1 VSADE
6 REAARAFADFVR
18 RPAGQDK
25 AVRAGFRPVAATSP
39 GVAVARTDGTDPDLP
54 RTVVDLPSGALLRRM
69 VDRWSEERK
78 GARVMLVVDVSGS
91 MAEDAAPGQTKLALA
106 RSAVEQS
113 LGSFRGDD
121 LVGLRQFSTGL
132 GPAQD
137 QEQIDL
143 APVAPVADQADR
155 LRQATATLVPANGT
169 PLYAV
174 TRASVREM
182 VAAYDPARINAV
194 VLLTD
199 GRNEDGDT
207 ADDKKARDDLVRYL
221 QTQTQGENGR
231 PVRLF
236 TIGYG
241 GGADAAVLQEMAEAT
256 NGRYYGAT
264 TDPTTIAKVFVQV
277 VSNF

>member
-1 VSADE
+1 VNPTD
-6 REAARAFADFVR
+6 
-18 RPAGQDK
+18 
-25 AVRAGFRPVAATSP
+25 
-39 GVAVARTDGTDPDLP
+39 TDGTDPAQP
-54 RTVVDLPSGALLRRM
+54 RTTMELPAGAVLARLL
-69 VDRWSEERK
+69 DRWFEQRK
-78 GARVMLVVDVSGS
+78 GARVMFVVDVSGS

-106 RSAVEQS
+106 RTAVEQS
-113 LGSFRGDD
+113 LATFRGDD

-137 QEQIDL
+137 QEQVDL
-143 APVAPVADQADR
+143 APVAPVAGQAER
-155 LRQATATLVPANGT
+155 LRQAAATLVPANGT

-174 TRASVREM
+174 TKASVREM
-182 VAAYDPARINAV
+182 VADHDANLINAV

-207 ADDKKARDDLVRYL
+207 ADDKKARDDLVRFL
-221 QTQTQGENGR
+221 QNQTQGENGR

-264 TDPTTIAKVFVQV
+264 TDPTTIAKVFAQV